1 MKEDI
6 LDLIIVET
14 NEEHSKIWE
23 DYFSKK
29 FKIKI
34 FNSLNNCLKYKSF
47 FNNESIFII
56 QTNSKKSNLNKILEN
71 KVIYLI
77 DHNVSATNI
86 KSDENIFV
94 KKPVSLRKIE
104 KIIYK
109 LKKYKPD
116 FDEETLRIKQYILM
130 PFEKKLYSNDK
141 RKFVKLT
148 EKEVQILI
156 ALENSK
162 TKSSKKDL
170 LRKVW
175 KYNTNIKTSTV
186 ETHIH
191 RLRKKLQIF
200 SRKKLNIKYGILGYY
215 II

>member
-1 MKEDI
+1 
-6 LDLIIVET
+6 
-14 NEEHSKIWE
+14 
-23 DYFSKK
+23 
-29 FKIKI
+29 
-34 FNSLNNCLKYKSF
+34 
-47 FNNESIFII
+47 
-56 QTNSKKSNLNKILEN
+56 
-71 KVIYLI
+71 
-77 DHNVSATNI
+77 
-86 KSDENIFV
+86 
-94 KKPVSLRKIE
+94 
-104 KIIYK
+104 
-109 LKKYKPD
+109 
-116 FDEETLRIKQYILM
+116 M

-175 KYNTNIKTSTV
+175 KYNSNIKTSTV

-200 SRKKLNIKYGILGYY
+200 SQKKLNIKYGILGYY